1 MLCDLLFDQSESK
14 TAMWH
19 LNIVF
24 ILLFLN
30 FRAAQAQKQGLF
42 EQEIVPVTTKFVE
55 ENGIE
60 RTITV
65 TKDDGIRPGTTMAGL
80 AKLRPAFKED
90 GSTTAGG
97 YK

>member
-1 MLCDLLFDQSESK
+1 
-14 TAMWH
+14 MWH
-19 LNIVF
+19 LNIAHF
-24 ILLFLN
+24 TICILLFL

-42 EQEIVPVTTKFVE
+42 LQEIVPVTTKFVDE
-55 ENGIE
+55 DGTE

-65 TKDDGIRPGTTMAGL
+65 NKDDGIRPGTTMAGL

-97 YK
+97 YE

>member
-1 MLCDLLFDQSESK
+1 MWQIKATYFNIAHV
-14 TAMWH
+14 TA
-19 LNIVF
+19 
-24 ILLFLN
+24 

-42 EQEIVPVTTKFVE
+42 EQEIVPVTTKFVD
-55 ENGIE
+55 ENGAE

-65 TKDDGIRPGTTMAGL
+65 TKDDGIRSGTTLAGL

-97 YK
+97 YEWV